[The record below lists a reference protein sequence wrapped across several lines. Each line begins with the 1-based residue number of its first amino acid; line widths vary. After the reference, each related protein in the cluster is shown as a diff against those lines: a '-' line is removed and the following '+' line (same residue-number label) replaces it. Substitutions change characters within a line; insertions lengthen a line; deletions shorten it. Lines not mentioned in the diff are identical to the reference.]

1 VGANRFR
8 ALWLQPIGKAR
19 RAIIAAII
27 ASVARIATI
36 VGEIAP
42 LNRATPAKRT
52 WSLLAAAALSVI
64 LAALVPMPGRGHAE
78 TATNAEDAKK
88 KLESRRIELE
98 NAQSRTKELESD
110 VDAIT
115 AEREKLNKRLVETAD
130 LIKKS
135 EGQLTAIENRL
146 GELGAQEK
154 ILRGSLNERQG
165 QIAKLLSALQRMGRN
180 PPPVL
185 ITQREDAL
193 KMVRSAMLLAAA
205 FPQLGNQAKAL
216 AARLTELLRVM
227 TEMRAQSEQLRTE
240 TTRLNDAKTR
250 LAGLLEAKKTSLDQ
264 RQGELKRMRMVSAEI
279 SESVTDLNELITKLD
294 QAVKENTA
302 LGAYE
307 KETKAKEA
315 ASTPAPASQPE
326 TKTNATAAAK
336 PQTEAPLALPGVRSE
351 PSASPSVPGKPVDVV
366 ELSPTT
372 ALGSPGRIKPEIAF
386 VDAKGRLAL
395 PAQGRQVLG
404 FGEKTQYGG
413 QSKGLVLE
421 TRSGAQVTS
430 PCDGWIV
437 YAGEFRSYGQLLIIN
452 AGGGYHVLLAG
463 LSQIDVQPGQFVL
476 GGEPVGTMSGW
487 SQQAQP
493 AAANNAPVLY
503 VEFRKDGTPIDPDPW
518 WVQGHQKVQG

>member
-1 VGANRFR
+1 M
-8 ALWLQPIGKAR
+8 
-19 RAIIAAII
+19 
-27 ASVARIATI
+27 
-36 VGEIAP
+36 
-42 LNRATPAKRT
+42 
-52 WSLLAAAALSVI
+52 LAAAALGVGMGAATL
-64 LAALVPMPGRGHAE
+64 LAGASLAE
-78 TATNAEDAKK
+78 TATTADEAKK

-98 NAQSRTKELESD
+98 NAQSKTKELEGD

-130 LIKKS
+130 LIQKS

-154 ILRGSLNERQG
+154 ILKGSLNERQG

-185 ITQREDAL
+185 ITEREDAL

-216 AARLTELLRVM
+216 AARLNELLRVM

-250 LAGLLEAKKTSLDQ
+250 LAALLDAKKTSLDQ
-264 RQGELKRMRMVSAEI
+264 RQSELKRMRMVSAEI
-279 SESVTDLNELITKLD
+279 SESVTDLNELIAKLD
-294 QAVKENTA
+294 QAVKENTG

-307 KETKAKEA
+307 KESKEKQAAATPPPAAVPGGKAPPGASTEA
-315 ASTPAPASQPE
+315 AAPAAEPKAETPAA
-326 TKTNATAAAK
+326 
-336 PQTEAPLALPGVRSE
+336 
-351 PSASPSVPGKPVDVV
+351 PSAPGKPVDVV
-366 ELSPTT
+366 ELSPGAT
-372 ALGSPGRIKPEIAF
+372 LGSPGRIKPEIAF
-386 VDAKGRLAL
+386 AQAQGRLPL
-395 PAQGRQVLG
+395 PAQGRQVLR

-413 QSKGLVLE
+413 QSKGVVLE
-421 TRSGAQVTS
+421 TRQGAQVTS

-487 SQQAQP
+487 TQQAQS

-503 VEFRKDGTPIDPDPW
+503 IEFRKDGTPIDPDPW

>member
-1 VGANRFR
+1 M
-8 ALWLQPIGKAR
+8 
-19 RAIIAAII
+19 
-27 ASVARIATI
+27 
-36 VGEIAP
+36 
-42 LNRATPAKRT
+42 
-52 WSLLAAAALSVI
+52 LAAAALGVGMGAATL
-64 LAALVPMPGRGHAE
+64 LAGATLAE
-78 TATNAEDAKK
+78 TATTADEAKK

-98 NAQSRTKELESD
+98 NAKSKTKELEGD

-130 LIKKS
+130 LIQKS

-154 ILRGSLNERQG
+154 ILKGSLNERQG

-185 ITQREDAL
+185 ITEREDAL

-216 AARLTELLRVM
+216 AARLNELLRVM

-250 LAGLLEAKKTSLDQ
+250 LAALLDAKKTSLDQ
-264 RQGELKRMRMVSAEI
+264 RQSELKRMRMVSAEI
-279 SESVTDLNELITKLD
+279 SESVTDLNELIAKLD
-294 QAVKENTA
+294 QAVKENTG

-307 KETKAKEA
+307 KESKEKQAAATPPPAAAPGGKTPPGASTEA
-315 ASTPAPASQPE
+315 AAPAAEPKAETPA
-326 TKTNATAAAK
+326 
-336 PQTEAPLALPGVRSE
+336 APST
-351 PSASPSVPGKPVDVV
+351 PGKPVDVV
-366 ELSPTT
+366 ELSPGAT
-372 ALGSPGRIKPEIAF
+372 LGSPGRIKPEIAF
-386 VDAKGRLAL
+386 AQAQGRLPL
-395 PAQGRQVLG
+395 PAQGRQVLR

-413 QSKGLVLE
+413 QSKGVVLE
-421 TRSGAQVTS
+421 TRQGAQVTS

-487 SQQAQP
+487 TQQAQS

-503 VEFRKDGTPIDPDPW
+503 IEFRKDGTPIDPDPW

>member
-1 VGANRFR
+1 
-8 ALWLQPIGKAR
+8 LQPIGKAP

-42 LNRATPAKRT
+42 LNRARPAKRT
-52 WSLLAAAALSVI
+52 RSLLAAATLGAI
-64 LAALVPMPGRGHAE
+64 LAGLGPLAYAE
-78 TATNAEDAKK
+78 TPNTADDAKK

-98 NAQSRTKELESD
+98 NAQSKTKELESD
-110 VDAIT
+110 VGLIT

-250 LAGLLEAKKTSLDQ
+250 LAGLLDAKKTSLEQ

-302 LGAYE
+302 LGSYD
-307 KETKAKEA
+307 KEAKAKEA
-315 ASTPAPASQPE
+315 AATPATPPAPANPAEAKSDAKAE
-326 TKTNATAAAK
+326 AK
-336 PQTEAPLALPGVRSE
+336 PQPDSKPGTTPASE
-351 PSASPSVPGKPVDVV
+351 PKTAQSAPGTTPSATDKSVDVV
-366 ELSPTT
+366 ELSPSAT
-372 ALGSPGRIKPEIAF
+372 LGSPGRIKPEIPFSQAR
-386 VDAKGRLAL
+386 GRLPM

-421 TRSGAQVTS
+421 TRTGAQVTS

-487 SQQAQP
+487 TQQAQS
-493 AAANNAPVLY
+493 ATANNAPVLY
-503 VEFRKDGTPIDPDPW
+503 VEFRKDGTAIDPDPW

>member
-1 VGANRFR
+1 
-8 ALWLQPIGKAR
+8 L
-19 RAIIAAII
+19 
-27 ASVARIATI
+27 S
-36 VGEIAP
+36 
-42 LNRATPAKRT
+42 RATSAKRILFAAAPGAALAAVM
-52 WSLLAAAALSVI
+52 LLASSAF
-64 LAALVPMPGRGHAE
+64 AE
-78 TATNAEDAKK
+78 TPVTAEEAKK

-98 NAQSRTKELESD
+98 NAQSRAKALESD
-110 VDAIT
+110 VGVIA
-115 AEREKLNKRLVETAD
+115 AEREKLNQRLVETAD

-135 EGQLTAIENRL
+135 EGQLTSIENRL

-154 ILRGSLNERQG
+154 ILKGSLNERQG
-165 QIAKLLSALQRMGRN
+165 QISKLLSALQRMGRN

-240 TTRLNDAKTR
+240 TARLNDAKTR
-250 LAGLLEAKKTSLDQ
+250 LAGLLDAKKTSMEE

-279 SESVTDLNELITKLD
+279 SESVTDLNELISKLD
-294 QAVKENTA
+294 QAVKENTG

-307 KETKAKEA
+307 KETKEKAA
-315 ASTPAPASQPE
+315 ASPSRPAISPE
-326 TKTNATAAAK
+326 TK
-336 PQTEAPLALPGVRSE
+336 PQPGAEPAPSIAEKSE
-351 PSASPSVPGKPVDVV
+351 PPVIAPSTTGKSTDVV
-366 ELSPTT
+366 ELSPST

-386 VDAKGRLAL
+386 AQAQGRLQL

-421 TRSGAQVTS
+421 TRLGAQITS

-437 YAGEFRSYGQLLIIN
+437 YAGEFRSYGKLLIIN

-476 GGEPVGTMSGW
+476 GAEPVGTMNGW

-493 AAANNAPVLY
+493 AAANSAPVLY
-503 VEFRKDGTPIDPDPW
+503 IEFRKDGTPIDPDPW

>member
-1 VGANRFR
+1 MAPGVG
-8 ALWLQPIGKAR
+8 W
-19 RAIIAAII
+19 
-27 ASVARIATI
+27 AT
-36 VGEIAP
+36 VM
-42 LNRATPAKRT
+42 
-52 WSLLAAAALSVI
+52 LLAGSAL
-64 LAALVPMPGRGHAE
+64 AE
-78 TATNAEDAKK
+78 TATSTEEAKK

-98 NAQSRTKELESD
+98 NAQSRTKALETD
-110 VDAIT
+110 VDAIA

-135 EGQLTAIENRL
+135 EGQLTSIENRL

-154 ILRGSLNERQG
+154 ILKGSLNERQG

-216 AARLTELLRVM
+216 AARLNELLRVM

-240 TTRLNDAKTR
+240 TARLNDAKTR
-250 LAGLLEAKKTSLDQ
+250 LAGLLDAKKTSLEE

-279 SESVTDLNELITKLD
+279 SESVTDLNELISKLD
-294 QAVKENTA
+294 QAVKENTG

-307 KETKAKEA
+307 KETAAKTA
-315 ASTPAPASQPE
+315 VTAPSTPKSPDAKPPPA
-326 TKTNATAAAK
+326 ATPDAAA
-336 PQTEAPLALPGVRSE
+336 PTSPAGEPNSEVPVAPST
-351 PSASPSVPGKPVDVV
+351 PGKAVDVV
-366 ELSPTT
+366 ELSPGAT
-372 ALGSPGRIKPEIAF
+372 LGSPGRIKPEIAF
-386 VDAKGRLAL
+386 AQAQGRLPL

-421 TRSGAQVTS
+421 TRQGAQVTS

-476 GGEPVGTMSGW
+476 GAEPVGTMSGW
-487 SQQAQP
+487 AQQTQP
-493 AAANNAPVLY
+493 AAANSAPVLY
-503 VEFRKDGTPIDPDPW
+503 IEFRKDGTPIDPDPW

>member
-1 VGANRFR
+1 M
-8 ALWLQPIGKAR
+8 
-19 RAIIAAII
+19 
-27 ASVARIATI
+27 
-36 VGEIAP
+36 
-42 LNRATPAKRT
+42 NRARLAKWT
-52 WSLLAAAALSVI
+52 QSLLAAAAPGAALAAVI
-64 LAALVPMPGRGHAE
+64 LLSGSAFAE
-78 TATNAEDAKK
+78 TATTAEEAKK

-98 NAQSRTKELESD
+98 SVQSKAKALETD

-130 LIKKS
+130 LVKKS
-135 EGQLTAIENRL
+135 EGQLTSIEGRL

-154 ILRGSLNERQG
+154 ILRGSLNERQD

-205 FPQLGNQAKAL
+205 FPQLGNQARAL

-250 LAGLLEAKKTSLDQ
+250 LAGLLDAKKTSLDE

-279 SESVTDLNELITKLD
+279 SESVTDLNELISKLD
-294 QAVKENTA
+294 QAVKENTG

-307 KETKAKEA
+307 KENKDK
-315 ASTPAPASQPE
+315 
-326 TKTNATAAAK
+326 TAAAPPSAAPDTK
-336 PQTEAPLALPGVRSE
+336 PQPGAAPATAPATVADAKPQLPAAAPSTAGKSTE
-351 PSASPSVPGKPVDVV
+351 VV
-366 ELSPTT
+366 ELSPGT

-386 VDAKGRLAL
+386 ADAKGRLTM

-421 TRSGAQVTS
+421 TRQGAQVTS

-463 LSQIDVQPGQFVL
+463 LSQID
-476 GGEPVGTMSGW
+476 
-487 SQQAQP
+487 
-493 AAANNAPVLY
+493 
-503 VEFRKDGTPIDPDPW
+503 
-518 WVQGHQKVQG
+518 

>member
-1 VGANRFR
+1 VAPGVG
-8 ALWLQPIGKAR
+8 W
-19 RAIIAAII
+19 
-27 ASVARIATI
+27 AT
-36 VGEIAP
+36 VM
-42 LNRATPAKRT
+42 
-52 WSLLAAAALSVI
+52 LLAGSAL
-64 LAALVPMPGRGHAE
+64 AE
-78 TATNAEDAKK
+78 TATSTEEAKK

-98 NAQSRTKELESD
+98 NAQSRTKALETD
-110 VDAIT
+110 VDAIA

-135 EGQLTAIENRL
+135 EGQLTSIENRL

-154 ILRGSLNERQG
+154 ILKGSLNERQG

-216 AARLTELLRVM
+216 AARLNELLRVM

-240 TTRLNDAKTR
+240 TARLNDAKTR
-250 LAGLLEAKKTSLDQ
+250 LAGLLDAKKTSLEE

-279 SESVTDLNELITKLD
+279 SESVTDLNELISKLD
-294 QAVKENTA
+294 QAVKENTG

-307 KETKAKEA
+307 KETAAKTA
-315 ASTPAPASQPE
+315 VTAPSTPKSPDAKPPPA
-326 TKTNATAAAK
+326 ATPDAAA
-336 PQTEAPLALPGVRSE
+336 PTSPAGEPNSEVPVAPST
-351 PSASPSVPGKPVDVV
+351 PGKAVDVV
-366 ELSPTT
+366 ELSPGAT
-372 ALGSPGRIKPEIAF
+372 LGSPGRIKPEIAF
-386 VDAKGRLAL
+386 AQAQGRLPL

-421 TRSGAQVTS
+421 TRQGAQVTS

-476 GGEPVGTMSGW
+476 GAEPVGTMSGW
-487 SQQAQP
+487 AQQTQP
-493 AAANNAPVLY
+493 AAANSAPVLY
-503 VEFRKDGTPIDPDPW
+503 IEFRKDGTPIDPDPW

>member
-1 VGANRFR
+1 MAPGVG
-8 ALWLQPIGKAR
+8 W
-19 RAIIAAII
+19 
-27 ASVARIATI
+27 AT
-36 VGEIAP
+36 VM
-42 LNRATPAKRT
+42 
-52 WSLLAAAALSVI
+52 LLAGSAL
-64 LAALVPMPGRGHAE
+64 AE
-78 TATNAEDAKK
+78 TATSTEEAKK

-98 NAQSRTKELESD
+98 NAQSRTKALETD
-110 VDAIT
+110 VDAIA

-135 EGQLTAIENRL
+135 EGQLTSIENRL

-154 ILRGSLNERQG
+154 ILKGSLNERQG

-216 AARLTELLRVM
+216 AARLNELLRVM

-240 TTRLNDAKTR
+240 TARLNDAKTR
-250 LAGLLEAKKTSLDQ
+250 LAGLLDAKKTSLEERQ
-264 RQGELKRMRMVSAEI
+264 RELKHMRMVSAEI
-279 SESVTDLNELITKLD
+279 SESVTDLNELISKLD
-294 QAVKENTA
+294 QAVKENTG

-307 KETKAKEA
+307 KENKDK
-315 ASTPAPASQPE
+315 
-326 TKTNATAAAK
+326 TAAAPPSAAPDTK
-336 PQTEAPLALPGVRSE
+336 PQPPAAAPSTA
-351 PSASPSVPGKPVDVV
+351 GKSTDVV
-366 ELSPTT
+366 ELSPGT

-386 VDAKGRLAL
+386 ADAKGRLTM

-421 TRSGAQVTS
+421 TRQGAQVTS

-476 GGEPVGTMSGW
+476 GAEPVGTMNGW
-487 SQQAQP
+487 TQQAQP
-493 AAANNAPVLY
+493 AATNSAPVLY
-503 VEFRKDGTPIDPDPW
+503 IEFRKDGTPIDPDPW

>member
-1 VGANRFR
+1 M
-8 ALWLQPIGKAR
+8 
-19 RAIIAAII
+19 
-27 ASVARIATI
+27 
-36 VGEIAP
+36 
-42 LNRATPAKRT
+42 NRARLAKRT
-52 WSLLAAAALSVI
+52 QSLLAAAAPGVA
-64 LAALVPMPGRGHAE
+64 LAAAVMLLSGSAFAE
-78 TATNAEDAKK
+78 TASTAEEAKK
-88 KLESRRIELE
+88 RLESRRIELE
-98 NAQSRTKELESD
+98 SVKSKAKALETD

-130 LIKKS
+130 LVKKS
-135 EGQLTAIENRL
+135 EGQLTSIEGRL

-154 ILRGSLNERQG
+154 ICRGSLNERQD

-205 FPQLGNQAKAL
+205 FPQLGNQARAL

-250 LAGLLEAKKTSLDQ
+250 LAGLLDAKKTSLDE

-279 SESVTDLNELITKLD
+279 SESVTDLNELISKLD
-294 QAVKENTA
+294 QAVKENTG

-307 KETKAKEA
+307 KENKDK
-315 ASTPAPASQPE
+315 
-326 TKTNATAAAK
+326 TAAAPSAAPDTK
-336 PQTEAPLALPGVRSE
+336 PQPGAAPATAPTTAADAKPQPPAAA
-351 PSASPSVPGKPVDVV
+351 PSTAGKSTDVV
-366 ELSPTT
+366 ELSPGT

-386 VDAKGRLAL
+386 ADAKGRLTM

-421 TRSGAQVTS
+421 TRQGAQVTS

-476 GGEPVGTMSGW
+476 GAEPVGTMNGW
-487 SQQAQP
+487 TQQAQP
-493 AAANNAPVLY
+493 AATNSAPVLY
-503 VEFRKDGTPIDPDPW
+503 IEFRKDGTPIDPDPW